1 MKISM
6 HRTFKLL
13 APTAIIGLWLTVGQA
28 AAAPLP
34 PRVNFVATP
43 ASRLHLGMTADE
55 VIRVM
60 GKSARQ
66 TDFAIGTTQ
75 IRKFE
80 LADAIHGQVILRDG
94 KVTRV
99 TLDVFRMEK
108 DALSSSL
115 RKAWPG
121 LADSA
126 VRRVLGEPTDVLH
139 HTFYGINVDQWVFAD
154 AGEADVSV
162 FLRDGRVVAR
172 MIGRD
177 IPQDLFRVDLPSK
190 AGPESGGPLLSPRVG
205 MMAGDI
211 AKLCRPVKFRV
222 DYVVNGQGA
231 SRVVFEPRGK
241 AAFVGVTFVDGI
253 ATELEDLGR
262 LPDDPAFQGQ

>member
-1 MKISM
+1 AYRRDGGAAMTAQQWRSTM

-43 ASRLHLGMTADE
+43 ASQLHLGMTADE

-80 LADAIHGQVILRDG
+80 LADAFRGQVILRDG

-99 TLDVFRMEK
+99 TLDVFRDRK
-108 DALSSSL
+108 GRSL
-115 RKAWPG
+115 
-121 LADSA
+121 
-126 VRRVLGEPTDVLH
+126 
-139 HTFYGINVDQWVFAD
+139 F
-154 AGEADVSV
+154 
-162 FLRDGRVVAR
+162 
-172 MIGRD
+172 
-177 IPQDLFRVDLPSK
+177 IP
-190 AGPESGGPLLSPRVG
+190 A
-205 MMAGDI
+205 
-211 AKLCRPVKFRV
+211 
-222 DYVVNGQGA
+222 
-231 SRVVFEPRGK
+231 
-241 AAFVGVTFVDGI
+241 
-253 ATELEDLGR
+253 
-262 LPDDPAFQGQ
+262 